1 MGPLASRPL
10 EGAGG
15 KGARTEH
22 AGGRLSRGPR
32 ALVFTELMERRRLGQ
47 TDLFVAPLGLGAG
60 AAGGTDL
67 TEDEAGTL
75 LNRAVDLG
83 MNLVDAAPSY
93 GLAEERIGRH
103 LSWRRRDVVLS
114 TKGGYGVPGV
124 PDWTGE
130 CIRRGVERA
139 LGLFRTDAVDV
150 FHLHSCPL
158 DVLRRDDLLDACRD
172 VARSGKVRVIAYSG
186 EGDALDF
193 AVSCGVFGAVQTSV
207 NACDQRGLSGAVARA
222 AERGLGVIAKRPL
235 ANAPWRPA
243 PPPDDAAAAEYW
255 KRFHAMGL
263 PPRPDWMATF
273 LRFAAFAPGVTAC
286 LVGTRRLGHLAEC
299 AEAVQAGKLPEPEVK
314 QLATAFHQVGAGW
327 GGLI

>member
-1 MGPLASRPL
+1 
-10 EGAGG
+10 
-15 KGARTEH
+15 
-22 AGGRLSRGPR
+22 
-32 ALVFTELMERRRLGQ
+32 MERRRLGQ
-47 TDLFVAPLGLGAG
+47 SDLLVAPLGLGAG
-60 AAGGTDL
+60 AIGGTDL

-124 PDWTGE
+124 PEWTGE

-139 LGLFRTDAVDV
+139 LGLFRTDVVDV

-158 DVLRRDDLLDACRD
+158 ETLRREDILHACGD
-172 VARSGKVRVIAYSG
+172 VVRSGKVRVVAYSG

-193 AVSCGVFGAVQTSV
+193 AVASGVFGAVQTSV
-207 NACDQRGLSGAVARA
+207 NACDQRGLEHGVKA
-222 AERGLGVIAKRPL
+222 AAARGLGVIAKRTL

-263 PPRPDWMATF
+263 DRAAPPGGDWAAAF

-286 LVGTRRLGHLAEC
+286 LVGTRRLAHLAEC
-299 AEAVQAGKLPEPEVK
+299 AAAVEAGRLPEPEVK
-314 QLATAFHQVGAGW
+314 QLATAFDQVDAGW
-327 GGLI
+327 GGLV

>member
-1 MGPLASRPL
+1 MP
-10 EGAGG
+10 E
-15 KGARTEH
+15 
-22 AGGRLSRGPR
+22 GRLSIVVP
-32 ALVFTELMERRRLGQ
+32 LLLWTKLMERRRLGQ

-60 AAGGTDL
+60 AVGGADL

-139 LGLFRTDAVDV
+139 LHLFRTDAVDL

-158 DVLRRDDLLDACRD
+158 DVLRRDDIVEACRD
-172 VARSGKVRVIAYSG
+172 VARSGKVRVVAYSG

-193 AVSCGVFGAVQTSV
+193 AVRCGVFGAIQTSV
-207 NACDQRGLSGAVARA
+207 NVCDQRGLSEAIATAAVS
-222 AERGLGVIAKRPL
+222 GMGVLAKRPL

-255 KRFHAMGL
+255 KRFHAMQL
-263 PPRPDWMATF
+263 PPRSDWAAAF
-273 LRFAAFAPGVTAC
+273 VRFAAFAPGVTAC

-299 AEAVQAGKLPEPEVK
+299 VSAVEAGRLPETEVK
-314 QLATAFHQVGAGW
+314 QLATAFDRVGVDWPGM
-327 GGLI
+327 I